1 MNVLIS
7 FLGTTLDA
15 KWGTGEDR
23 WGNWRPSVALAMQ
36 PDLHFGQYHILYQ
49 KPFLELLDTV
59 VADIKTVSPDTK
71 IIPELIDLA
80 NPWDFEEVYAK
91 LYDFSK
97 KMAFAPD
104 RNDYYIHLAT
114 GTHVAQICLYLLTE
128 SRHLPGKLIQTGP
141 VTEGDKA
148 QGSYAVI
155 DLDLSRYDMI
165 AKRFAIQ
172 RDNDLAFLKS
182 GIETRNKAFNTLIE
196 TIERVAIRSTKPIL
210 LTGPTGAGKS
220 HLAKR
225 IYELKKLTNQI
236 KGRFV
241 DANCATLRGDQAMAT
256 LFGHRKGAFT
266 GAVKDRD
273 GLLKTADGGV
283 LFLDE
288 IGELGLDEQAMLL
301 RAIEERT
308 FLPLGSDMEETSSF
322 QLICGT
328 NRDLTQEIATGR
340 FREDLFERINLW
352 DIRLP
357 GLAERREDIEPNIAY
372 ELERISHEV
381 GTHVTFNAEAKQAFM
396 AFAMIH
402 PWRGNFRELNAMLT
416 RLATL
421 APDGR
426 IDLDTVRTELER
438 QQRRNGDNP
447 SNHETHSMLV
457 RLLGAD
463 YESRYDLFDIMQLSD
478 VLTVCHGC
486 ATLSEAGRKL
496 FAVTRQA
503 KANPNDADRLKK
515 YLAHFGL
522 TFHDIKPR
530 QDLSN

>member
-15 KWGTGEDR
+15 KWGTGEKR
-23 WGNWRPSVALAMQ
+23 WKGWRPSVALVMQ
-36 PDLHFGQYHILYQ
+36 PDLHFDQYHLLYQ
-49 KPFLELLDTV
+49 KQFVDLLDVV
-59 VADIKTVSPDTK
+59 VADIKTISPDTEV
-71 IIPELIDLA
+71 IPELIELA
-80 NPWDFEEVYAK
+80 NPWDFEEVYTK

-97 KMAFAPD
+97 KMVFVPD
-104 RNDYYIHLAT
+104 KNDYYIHLAT

-128 SRHLPGKLIQTGP
+128 SRHFPGKLIQTGP
-141 VTEGDKA
+141 VTKGDKA
-148 QGSYAVI
+148 QGSYVVI

-165 AKRFAIQ
+165 AKRFATQ
-172 RDNDLAFLKS
+172 RDSDLAFLKS

-225 IYELKKLTNQI
+225 IYELKKLTNQVT
-236 KGRFV
+236 GRFV

-256 LFGHRKGAFT
+256 LFGHKKGAFT
-266 GAVKDRD
+266 GSVKDRD

-301 RAIEERT
+301 RAIEEKS
-308 FLPLGSDMEETSSF
+308 FLPLGSDMEVSSSF

-328 NRDLTQEIATGR
+328 NSDLEHEIADGR

-352 DIRLP
+352 DFHLP
-357 GLAERREDIEPNIAY
+357 GLADRREDIEPNIAY
-372 ELERISHEV
+372 ELERISDEI
-381 GTHVTFNAEAKQAFM
+381 GTHVTFNAEAKAAFM
-396 AFAMIH
+396 DFAMVH
-402 PWRGNFRELNAMLT
+402 QWRGNFRELNAMLT

-426 IDLDTVRTELER
+426 IDLATVQAELSR
-438 QQRRNGDNP
+438 QRHDA
-447 SNHETHSMLV
+447 THSEDGAHGLE
-457 RLLGAD
+457 RLLGED
-463 YESRYDLFDIMQLSD
+463 YRERYDLFDVMQLSD
-478 VLTVCHGC
+478 VVEVCRGC
-486 ATLSEAGRKL
+486 TTLSEAGRKL

-503 KANPNDADRLKK
+503 KSNPNDADRLKK

-522 TFHDIKPR
+522 TFQNIQKQHE
-530 QDLSN
+530 

>member
-15 KWGTGEDR
+15 KWGTGEKR
-23 WGNWRPSVALAMQ
+23 WNNWRPSVALAMQ

-49 KPFLELLDTV
+49 KPFVELLDTV
-59 VADIKTVSPDTK
+59 VADIKAVSPDTK
-71 IIPELIDLA
+71 IIPELIELA
-80 NPWDFEEVYAK
+80 NPWDFEEVYTK

-97 KMAFAPD
+97 KMTFAPD

-141 VTEGDKA
+141 VAEGDKA
-148 QGSYAVI
+148 KGSYAVI

-225 IYELKKLTNQI
+225 IYELKKLTNQVT
-236 KGRFV
+236 GRFV

-256 LFGHRKGAFT
+256 LFGHKKGAFT
-266 GAVKDRD
+266 GSVKDRD

-301 RAIEERT
+301 RAIEEKS
-308 FLPLGSDMEETSSF
+308 FLPLGADIEETSSF

-328 NRDLTQEIATGR
+328 NRDLSQEITNGQ

-352 DIRLP
+352 DFRLP

-381 GTHVTFNAEAKQAFM
+381 GTHVTFNAEAKKAFM
-396 AFAMIH
+396 AFAMNH

-426 IDLDTVRTELER
+426 IDLGTVNAELVR
-438 QQRRNGDNP
+438 CQRRGNALNG
-447 SNHETHSMLV
+447 LV
-457 RLLGAD
+457 HDRMGQLLGED
-463 YESRYDLFDIMQLSD
+463 YESLYDLFDIMQLTD
-478 VLTVCHGC
+478 VVEVCRGC
-486 ATLSEAGRKL
+486 ATISEAGRKL

-515 YLAHFGL
+515 YLAHFNL
-522 TFHDIKPR
+522 TF
-530 QDLSN
+530 QDVKGP

>member
-1 MNVLIS
+1 MNILIS

-15 KWGTGEDR
+15 KWGTGEKR
-23 WGNWRPSVALAMQ
+23 WNGWRPSVALVMQ
-36 PDLHFGQYHILYQ
+36 PDLHFDQYHLLYQ
-49 KPFLELLDTV
+49 KPFVKLLDVV
-59 VADIKTVSPDTK
+59 VADIKTISPDTEV
-71 IIPELIDLA
+71 IPELIELA
-80 NPWDFEEVYAK
+80 NPWDFEEVYTK

-97 KMAFAPD
+97 KMVFVPD
-104 RNDYYIHLAT
+104 KNDYYIHLAT

-128 SRHLPGKLIQTGP
+128 SRHFPGKLIQTGP
-141 VTEGDKA
+141 VTKGDKA
-148 QGSYAVI
+148 QGSYVVI

-165 AKRFAIQ
+165 AKRFATQ
-172 RDNDLAFLKS
+172 RDSDLAFLKS

-225 IYELKKLTNQI
+225 IYELKKLTNQVT
-236 KGRFV
+236 GRFV

-256 LFGHRKGAFT
+256 LFGHKKGAFT
-266 GAVKDRD
+266 GSVKDRD

-301 RAIEERT
+301 RAIEEKS
-308 FLPLGSDMEETSSF
+308 FLPLGSDMEVSSSF

-328 NRDLTQEIATGR
+328 NSDLEHEIADGR

-352 DIRLP
+352 DFHLP
-357 GLAERREDIEPNIAY
+357 GLADRREDIEPNIAY
-372 ELERISHEV
+372 ELERISDEI
-381 GTHVTFNAEAKQAFM
+381 GTHVTFNAEAKAAFM
-396 AFAMIH
+396 DFAMVH
-402 PWRGNFRELNAMLT
+402 QWRGNFRELNAMLT

-426 IDLDTVRTELER
+426 IDLATVQAELSR
-438 QQRRNGDNP
+438 QRHDA
-447 SNHETHSMLV
+447 THSEDGVHDLEC
-457 RLLGAD
+457 LLGED
-463 YESRYDLFDIMQLSD
+463 YRERYDLFDVMQLSD
-478 VLTVCHGC
+478 VVEVCRGC
-486 ATLSEAGRKL
+486 TTLSEAGRKL

-503 KANPNDADRLKK
+503 KSNPNDADRLKK

-522 TFHDIKPR
+522 TFQKLKTIAMNN
-530 QDLSN
+530 L